1 MSEQK
6 GWWIKVNGPS
16 KRGKFRPIIMFNDT
30 QRAITPVNVTFDTKE
45 NALKEGEAIL
55 AAGNSD
61 AYKSGERAGGNLARK
76 RAENEHER
84 GYSEGREDGFGEGDR
99 RGFKKGLLTM
109 VILAAVA
116 FGIVEF
122 SGLLSG

>member
-1 MSEQK
+1 MSDQK

-45 NALKEGEAIL
+45 NALKEGESIL